1 MSELVNLI
9 PKMTSNTAPS
19 GVARASAIYG
29 SNYPAWKAFDK
40 ESTSEAASAWLT
52 PSGTTTG
59 WLEYEFDE
67 SQVVNSYGI
76 FPRENYE
83 RTHAPNTWTFEGSNN
98 GVDYDVLD
106 SRSNETDWV
115 FKERKKYDFD
125 NSVPYKMYR
134 INITKNDGYATY
146 TAIQE
151 LEMFFEDRN
160 TNKILLLSEG
170 GNVSKIE
177 HGYGENIF
185 PIMTS
190 NITPSGTI
198 NTSSVYGS
206 NFEGWRAF
214 DGSQET
220 SWLSRGSTGHISYE
234 FKKSK
239 IKRIKLS
246 RVSSSITSAYI
257 VTCQPKDFNIQVKKE
272 GSWAT
277 VIEVR
282 GETDWTNIE
291 KEYELGLQEEA
302 EGIRLEVIANN
313 GHSGYTGFSKI
324 EAYSLENTIVNIP
337 SQSEQSFITYGM
349 SPQELSVDF
358 STESTKKHYIQD
370 ESTPLGEGKVF
381 EQVLDVSKVLKKVS
395 IAPPTTDK
403 ILILNDGSCKKWDG
417 SWQIVTTS
425 TPTEQD
431 YIDNGMEASN
441 IGAIPETAWAELQAL
456 GEIKI
461 LYYTDSPS
469 TEEITIK
476 TETEPYTIYDEFG
489 NTMEVLYYTDDP
501 EVFSA
506 NIQTTHEL
514 NLLQDDLLQADKI
527 QILNWFEEEENVNLQ
542 VFGEL
547 NNKFTSINKVIN
559 HEQVLKIVA
568 DSIGNAKFL
577 VSEDKITW
585 KKWNTVEWE
594 TVTFSHKDEIATL
607 GMSKNALKDITKAQ
621 WEQLGHE
628 FYLGV
633 YLDKQTEIKNINY
646 QSGIPNLTPE
656 ISNASLYI
664 LNTTATL
671 DITLQGN
678 KLYGAVTDD
687 DKGKVQ
693 YRIILN
699 GDPYLPDDGTFTP
712 LEPEPQNINLRIPS
726 DKINIGGNNTIRI
739 EFQDAWGSLDY
750 WQTSFIGELNGLL
763 FFDEQGELYSDE
775 LGEVIKPLDFGT
787 IITGQMSLEHKI
799 IFKNTL
805 GQPVKDV
812 KFFSDWGEYNPVAGV
827 GYRFS
832 LSDSPFAGYEV
843 LELERPVDHE
853 EEVEIFVKMSTIL
866 GTTPETLGKVKFCV
880 KATEIDD
887 DEYQEILNNLS

>member
-1 MSELVNLI
+1 MIKKIQFKNIKKDSTYYSIGGIRFYNKHKQIIPILFSTKDNFTKAQFHSEGQYANL
-9 PKMTSNTAPS
+9 S
-19 GVARASAIYG
+19 GEV
-29 SNYPAWKAFDK
+29 
-40 ESTSEAASAWLT
+40 STS
-52 PSGTTTG
+52 
-59 WLEYEFDE
+59 
-67 SQVVNSYGI
+67 NSYGGNYYFI
-76 FPRENYE
+76 DSPFDTKKPQFP
-83 RTHAPNTWTFEGSNN
+83 TKHQSNN
-98 GVDYDVLD
+98 YWLSSTADSIMIEFNEPVEIEKVEFIPYCESGTRKNRSIEVLIEKD
-106 SRSNETDWV
+106 DGEILYNEIID
-115 FKERKKYDFD
+115 
-125 NSVPYKMYR
+125 
-134 INITKNDGYATY
+134 
-146 TAIQE
+146 
-151 LEMFFEDRN
+151 
-160 TNKILLLSEG
+160 
-170 GNVSKIE
+170 
-177 HGYGENIF
+177 
-185 PIMTS
+185 TS
-190 NITPSGTI
+190 NYIIDEVAEIILELPKEDLKFASEEWYYSVFQNLLYCSKNKENEGFPKMFLPINLLQDIDKLHNLDTQTEQPI
-198 NTSSVYGS
+198 NTSLKEY
-206 NFEGWRAF
+206 
-214 DGSQET
+214 
-220 SWLSRGSTGHISYE
+220 LSSLG
-234 FKKSK
+234 
-239 IKRIKLS
+239 
-246 RVSSSITSAYI
+246 
-257 VTCQPKDFNIQVKKE
+257 
-272 GSWAT
+272 
-277 VIEVR
+277 VIE
-282 GETDWTNIE
+282 
-291 KEYELGLQEEA
+291 LL
-302 EGIRLEVIANN
+302 
-313 GHSGYTGFSKI
+313 F
-324 EAYSLENTIVNIP
+324 
-337 SQSEQSFITYGM
+337 
-349 SPQELSVDF
+349 
-358 STESTKKHYIQD
+358 
-370 ESTPLGEGKVF
+370 
-381 EQVLDVSKVLKKVS
+381 
-395 IAPPTTDK
+395 
-403 ILILNDGSCKKWDG
+403 C
-417 SWQIVTTS
+417 
-425 TPTEQD
+425 
-431 YIDNGMEASN
+431 ASN
-441 IGAIPETAWAELQAL
+441 IER
-456 GEIKI
+456 
-461 LYYTDSPS
+461 
-469 TEEITIK
+469 
-476 TETEPYTIYDEFG
+476 
-489 NTMEVLYYTDDP
+489 
-501 EVFSA
+501 A

-527 QILNWFEEEENVNLQ
+527 QILNWFENEEDVNLQ

-646 QSGIPNLTPE
+646 QTGIPNLTPE

-699 GDPYLPDDGTFTP
+699 GDPYLPDDGTFSP

-726 DKINIGGNNTIRI
+726 DKLNIGGNNTIRI

-812 KFFSDWGEYNPVAGV
+812 KFFSDWGEYSPIAGV

-843 LELERPVDHE
+843 LKLERPVDHE